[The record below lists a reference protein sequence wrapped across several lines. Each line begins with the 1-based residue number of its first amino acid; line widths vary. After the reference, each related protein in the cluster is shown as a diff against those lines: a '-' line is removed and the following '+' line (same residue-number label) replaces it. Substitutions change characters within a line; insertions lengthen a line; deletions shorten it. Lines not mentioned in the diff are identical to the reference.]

1 MRIII
6 TEEGKLKVS
15 VEKCETL
22 KTVIESPKVLKT
34 TVQGVVPYT
43 LVSSEKVVV
52 EKIAGETIGSHK
64 IVKLG
69 NDGYLYYA
77 SCDNLDDV
85 ERILGLSLNSADPGG
100 SVRVLTFG
108 RCEDTS
114 FNFDVSKPIY
124 LGKNGAVVQDIDNG
138 TVFIQ
143 RLGRV
148 LKNNEILIDLDE
160 PIIIS

>member
-1 MRIII
+1 MRVII

-15 VEKCETL
+15 VKKCETL

-34 TVQGVVPYT
+34 TIQGVIPYT

-52 EKIAGETIGSHK
+52 EKVAGETIGSHK
-64 IVKLG
+64 VVKLS

-77 SCDNLDDV
+77 SCDNLGDV

-100 SVRVLTFG
+100 SVKVLTFG
-108 RCEDTS
+108 RCEDIS

-124 LGKNGAVVQDIDNG
+124 LGRNGTVVQDVDDG
-138 TVFIQ
+138 AKFIQ
-143 RLGRV
+143 RLGKV
-148 LKNNEILIDLDE
+148 LKSDEILIDLDE

>member
-1 MRIII
+1 MRV
-6 TEEGKLKVS
+6 TVVGEGKLKVCIK
-15 VEKCETL
+15 KCE
-22 KTVIESPKVLKT
+22 VLKT
-34 TVQGVVPYT
+34 TIQGVIPYT
-43 LVSSEKVVV
+43 LVSSEKVIV

-69 NDGYLYYA
+69 DDGYLYYA
-77 SCDNLDDV
+77 SCDSLGDV
-85 ERILGLSLNSADPGG
+85 EKILGLSLNSADPGG

-138 TVFIQ
+138 AVFIQ